1 MQISRFEIGAK
12 GLNKLADF
20 CVVMGAGLV
29 PARCRPACAPPAKVP
44 ICRYVLRTVTYL
56 IFPIV
61 FLFSW
66 CRAVGQCQVSLLQ
79 RPGLAVVLGPIFPL
93 PLGAV
98 LAAAPGA
105 CCGAWPCFPTPFG
118 TCACCGAWGLL
129 RHLVLGPHALMLR
142 KFWDPFWVNTSHAE
156 KTTDT
161 GQ

>member
-1 MQISRFEIGAK
+1 MQISHFKIGAN
-12 GLNKLADF
+12 GLKKLADF

-44 ICRYVLRTVTYL
+44 IRRHVLWTVTYL
-56 IFPIV
+56 ISP
-61 FLFSW
+61 LFSYFLG
-66 CRAVGQCQVSLLQ
+66 AVPCQCQVCLLW

-105 CCGAWPCFPTPFG
+105 CCGAWRCFPTPFG

-129 RHLVLGPHALMLR
+129 RHLVLFSRSLWDLMHSCCAS
-142 KFWDPFWVNTSHAE
+142 FGIPS
-156 KTTDT
+156 
-161 GQ
+161 G